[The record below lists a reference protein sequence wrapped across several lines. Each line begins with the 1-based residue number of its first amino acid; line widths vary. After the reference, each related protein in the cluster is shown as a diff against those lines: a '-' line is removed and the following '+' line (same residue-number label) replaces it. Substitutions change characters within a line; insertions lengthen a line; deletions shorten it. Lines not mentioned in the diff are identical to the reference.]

1 MSHAAPHEIPAVLEV
16 RVVCWLSMIQLHY
29 FIYFF
34 LTPYS
39 HNSWVTPVVLIILSF
54 SLYVSYCF

>member
-1 MSHAAPHEIPAVLEV
+1 MSHAAPHETPAVLGV

-34 LTPYS
+34 FNAIFP
-39 HNSWVTPVVLIILSF
+39 
-54 SLYVSYCF
+54 